1 MKEVLYLSVR
11 AEVRTDLKNVWE
23 TAKEIENEAVIVLSD
38 TPNVQVI
45 NTEILMTR
53 FRNPKNNNNGTSH

>member
-11 AEVRTDLKNVWE
+11 AEVRTDLKSIWE

-53 FRNPKNNNNGTSH
+53 FRNKKNNSNGTSH

>member
-38 TPNVQVI
+38 TPNVRVI

>member
-45 NTEILMTR
+45 NTKILMTR